1 MRVSRQSCLVLT
13 LLVTVLPA
21 MAPRAVRHADHHHIA
36 PPRDLG
42 PVGFA
47 NGNILV
53 HDDGTDVLLVD
64 AQSDRRVGLADS
76 SLRALTTRPV
86 TTVVTTHYHDDHIGG
101 NPHWKAQGA
110 RLVAQ
115 CNVAI
120 QARKDTTIAEWR
132 EWHRTP
138 APPDA
143 LPTECF
149 TDSLTIARKGEQVV
163 LHHVP
168 SAHTDGDLIIWLPG
182 ANVLHMGDVLELGA
196 PPFIDYWTGGT
207 WKGMLAAI
215 DAGLAIANDQTII
228 VPGHGPTTGRAGMAA
243 YRAMLQDVG
252 ERVRDAVQRGES
264 TTAIVGGATGGGLRG
279 VVREPVACRPVRPAA
294 GGGLCPSGR
303 GEVALPDHAPMVDLV
318 PGDDPG
324 GGARAQRVLA
334 RHALALPGG
343 RRKHPQQRQRRGA
356 HRDELIEQQR
366 ERHPVG
372 LLGRGIRVLVEPRQ
386 RSGVAAR
393 ERQHA
398 IAEDPLRVGHVAEHF
413 LEAPLPFRV
422 TVPAALL
429 AHRVE
434 QLPRRCRSRTP
445 AGR

>member
-21 MAPRAVRHADHHHIA
+21 MARAQSVMQITTTSLRPGIWV
-36 PPRDLG
+36 LS
-42 PVGFA
+42 GFA

-120 QARKDTTIAEWR
+120 QAQKDTTIAEWR
-132 EWHRTP
+132 KWHRTP

-264 TTAIVGGATGGGLRG
+264 MTAIVA
-279 VVREPVACRPVRPAA
+279 ARPAA
-294 GGGLCPSGR
+294 GYEESFGSQSRADQFVQL
-303 GEVALPDHAPMVDLV
+303 LV
-318 PGDDPG
+318 VGFARQ
-324 GGARAQRVLA
+324 GA
-334 RHALALPGG
+334 
-343 RRKHPQQRQRRGA
+343 
-356 HRDELIEQQR
+356 
-366 ERHPVG
+366 ER
-372 LLGRGIRVLVEPRQ
+372 
-386 RSGVAAR
+386 
-393 ERQHA
+393 
-398 IAEDPLRVGHVAEHF
+398 
-413 LEAPLPFRV
+413 
-422 TVPAALL
+422 
-429 AHRVE
+429 
-434 QLPRRCRSRTP
+434 
-445 AGR
+445 